1 MEHETIVLILTF
13 LIGWTG
19 HAVYSFILNLG
30 RTSYMVKYMG
40 YALMCCSKL
49 VSEQVGDFLEI
60 KYKSLNM
67 MGVESNKV
75 KTMRIQDQRTIE
87 AIQQDMV
94 NIMIANYPKPFKH
107 HIEFKNWD
115 QMMKHIENNQRS
127 DYVR

>member
-1 MEHETIVLILTF
+1 
-13 LIGWTG
+13 
-19 HAVYSFILNLG
+19 
-30 RTSYMVKYMG
+30 MVRYMG

-49 VSEQVGDFLEI
+49 VSEQVDQFLEI
-60 KYKSLNM
+60 KYKSLNI
-67 MGVESNKV
+67 MGVDNNKV
-75 KTMRIQDQRTIE
+75 KTMRIEDRHSLE
-87 AIQQDMV
+87 VMQQDMV